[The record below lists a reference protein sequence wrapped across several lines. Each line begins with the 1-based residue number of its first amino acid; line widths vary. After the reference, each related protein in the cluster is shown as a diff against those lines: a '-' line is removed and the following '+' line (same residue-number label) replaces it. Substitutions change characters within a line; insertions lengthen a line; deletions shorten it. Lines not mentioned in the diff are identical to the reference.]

1 MACFVPLT
9 YGTRSNNYS
18 CLFGCKKKYN
28 NTKKEKNMQMYK
40 VIQQWLDGK
49 HYAISLQSTIL
60 FIAARGNLMVFWSL
74 AT

>member
-1 MACFVPLT
+1 
-9 YGTRSNNYS
+9 
-18 CLFGCKKKYN
+18 
-28 NTKKEKNMQMYK
+28 MQMYK